1 MKCSFCFKVAIVSSV
16 NCDEHYCIDHI
27 SKWYEPTKSIEEQ
40 FRLKPIPRDKMQSY
54 RISNKV
60 KNKKVSTRKLGKSK
74 YG

>member
-16 NCDEHYCIDHI
+16 NCDEHYCIDHV
-27 SKWYEPTKSIEEQ
+27 SKWYEPKKSIEEQ
-40 FRLKPIPRDKMQSY
+40 FRLKPIPRDKLSY
-54 RISNKV
+54 RNSKKV